1 MDSNGVHNVAAIK
14 LCLSNRGPH
23 LQVIVQYALKISSN
37 ILEIL
42 IFFNSILPEKILYAQ
57 LWKLHSTPIIKLAV
71 SESSY

>member
-1 MDSNGVHNVAAIK
+1 MDCNGVHNVAAIK

-42 IFFNSILPEKILYAQ
+42 IFFNSILPEKILYKKTEKNILPKNNAIP
-57 LWKLHSTPIIKLAV
+57 HF
-71 SESSY
+71 